1 MLYTY
6 PHYYKKFQCIA
17 SECEDTCCAGWEIMI
32 DDRALEKYK
41 RTKGPIG
48 NRLKN
53 SINWKEGS
61 FLQYHHRCA
70 FLNDENLCD
79 LYTEMGPDS
88 LCRTC
93 RMYPRHVEEFEG
105 SREYSLCLSCME
117 AARIILGCEEKV
129 RFLTKED
136 EKDENYDEFDV
147 FWYTKLMDARDLIF
161 KILQDRNIDV
171 SLRMAEVLALS
182 HDLQRRVRDRA
193 LYQAD
198 ELLERYESPKRD
210 LYFKEKLSQITEYSR
225 YEVVKEIFVLL
236 EKMEPLN
243 HQWPEYRENL
253 KACLVKNGKAAYEEN
268 RKRFLESP
276 EAGKMELWTEQ
287 LMVYF
292 VYTYF
297 CGSVYNENPYGKMKA
312 AVVSTI
318 MIQDMMMAYWMEHKS
333 LTLKEAAD
341 AAHRYSREIEHSDE
355 NKWLLED
362 TLTCQGEFRL
372 RALLAAFQK

>member
-6 PHYYKKFQCIA
+6 PHYYRKFQCIA

-32 DDRALEKYK
+32 DDKALEKYK
-41 RTKGPIG
+41 KAKGPVG

-117 AARIILGCEEKV
+117 AAKIILGCEEKV
-129 RFLTKED
+129 QFLTKED
-136 EKDENYDEFDV
+136 EKDETYDDFD
-147 FWYTKLMDARDLIF
+147 FFLYTKLMDARDLVF
-161 KILQDRNIDV
+161 QILQDRSLDV
-171 SLRMAEVLALS
+171 KLRMAEALALA
-182 HDLQRRVRDRA
+182 HDLQRRVRDNV
-193 LYQAD
+193 LYQTDALF
-198 ELLERYESPKRD
+198 EKYNSSRRD
-210 LYFKEKLSQITEYSR
+210 DYFKEKLAGIKGYSR
-225 YEVVKEIFVLL
+225 YEAVKEIIALL

-243 HQWPEYRENL
+243 HQWPEYRDKL
-253 KACLVKNGKAAYEEN
+253 KVCLLDGGQEAYEEM
-268 RKRFLESP
+268 RKAFLQSS
-276 EAGKMELWTEQ
+276 EAGKISLWTEQ

-297 CGSVYNENPYGKMKA
+297 CGSVYNGNPYGKMKA
-312 AVVSTI
+312 AVASTI
-318 MIQDMMMAYWMEHKS
+318 MIQDMMMAHWKKNGT

-341 AAHRYSREIEHSDE
+341 VAHRYSREIEHSDE
-355 NKWLLED
+355 NKGLLED
-362 TLTCQGEFRL
+362 ILTRKGEFRL
-372 RALLAAFQK
+372 RPLLAAL